1 MDPNGPGP
9 HAAHDAQLERLRS
22 MWNDAL
28 GGARSAGPGSI
39 AFARLADHAAACVGA
54 WLRAGRRDEA
64 RAVTGDALAVM
75 RQACRAERDDLAR
88 HLAFGR
94 VLELA
99 AAVEGGA
106 GDARSSFDA
115 LRAAI
120 SVVGRFAPA
129 LRERAADPLARIAIA
144 SGLLRPITTAA
155 RMVDEPSQRR
165 AAFAQAWDEA
175 RSWAHAS
182 RGAADH
188 ATAIEAAVLAAFDLA
203 VEEHADRASD
213 CLERCEDLRPHLE
226 ELANVR
232 GEDAV
237 VRQHRAALARLSADA
252 WARLGDRA
260 EARTL
265 LEEAARHL
273 DAAAGGTGIDPRT
286 VEAQRAQLAAQR
298 AALDERGARP
308 TAGHAQTIAG

>member
-1 MDPNGPGP
+1 VAG
-9 HAAHDAQLERLRS
+9 
-22 MWNDAL
+22 DAL
-28 GGARSAGPGSI
+28 G
-39 AFARLADHAAACVGA
+39 
-54 WLRAGRRDEA
+54 
-64 RAVTGDALAVM
+64 VM
-75 RQACRAERDDLAR
+75 RDACRTERDDLAR

-94 VLELA
+94 VLELT
-99 AAVEGGA
+99 AAVEGGV

-115 LRAAI
+115 VRAAI

-155 RMVDEPSQRR
+155 RMVDEPAQRR
-165 AAFAQAWDEA
+165 AAFAQAWEESQA
-175 RSWAHAS
+175 WAQAS

-188 ATAIEAAVLAAFDLA
+188 ATAIEAAVLAAFELA

-213 CLERCEDLRPHLE
+213 CVERCEDLRPHLE
-226 ELANVR
+226 ELARVR

-252 WARLGDRA
+252 WARLGDRV

-273 DAAAGGTGIDPRT
+273 DAAAAGTGIDPRT
-286 VEAQRAQLAAQR
+286 IEAQRAQLAAQR
-298 AALDERGARP
+298 AALDARDMRD
-308 TAGHAQTIAG
+308 AAARAQPIAG

>member
-1 MDPNGPGP
+1 MHPNGPGP

-22 MWNDAL
+22 MWKDAL
-28 GGARSAGPGSI
+28 DQARMAGPGSI
-39 AFARLADHAAACVGA
+39 AFARLADLAAACAGA
-54 WLRAGRRDEA
+54 WIRAGRRDEA
-64 RAVTGDALAVM
+64 RAVAGDALGVM
-75 RQACRAERDDLAR
+75 REACRAERDDLAR

-99 AAVEGGA
+99 AAVEGGV

-115 LRAAI
+115 VRAAI

-155 RMVDEPSQRR
+155 RMVDEPAQRR
-165 AAFAQAWDEA
+165 AAFAQAWEESQA
-175 RSWAHAS
+175 WAQAS

-188 ATAIEAAVLAAFDLA
+188 ATAIEAAVLAAFELA

-213 CLERCEDLRPHLE
+213 CLERCEDLRPHLDD
-226 ELANVR
+226 LAKVR

-252 WARLGDRA
+252 WARLGDRV

-273 DAAAGGTGIDPRT
+273 DAAAAGTGIDPRT
-286 VEAQRAQLAAQR
+286 IEAQRAQLAAQR
-298 AALDERGARP
+298 AALDARDMRD
-308 TAGHAQTIAG
+308 AAARAQPIAG